1 MAEESTEVTESTS
14 EPTSEVSTGS
24 TETPAEGESTQVD
37 NPGEE
42 GQSEASEQTTAETED
57 KSEGDKE
64 SKEVE
69 SEVAEGEFYF
79 NGQQVQVEV
88 PDDLKSSLSDAGVN
102 VDTVLSELYGKDSDF
117 ALSDETRKPLD
128 EKFGKPIVDTFLSS
142 LKQQNDSVLK
152 GAESAKKAAEEAN
165 AQAAEWSNELVGG
178 EEQWDSLSEW
188 AAGNLEESQIE
199 SFNKAMQSGDKWL
212 QELAIKDLHSKYQN
226 SEGDTHVSLISGDS
240 AGSDSSGS
248 PLGRDEYIAEM
259 TSPEFMKLRGQ
270 DKDKA
275 QAQLDARRRAGQ
287 RKGL

>member
-14 EPTSEVSTGS
+14 EPTGEVSTGS
-24 TETPAEGESTQVD
+24 TEAPAEGESTQVD
-37 NPGEE
+37 NSGEE
-42 GQSEASEQTTAETED
+42 GQSEASEQTTAETET

-117 ALSDETRKPLD
+117 TLSDETRKPLD

-152 GAESAKKAAEEAN
+152 GAESAQKAAEEAN

-178 EEQWDSLSEW
+178 EEQWDALSEW
-188 AAGNLEESQIE
+188 AEGNLEESQIE

-226 SEGDTHVSLISGDS
+226 SEGDTNVSLISGDS
-240 AGSDSSGS
+240 AGIDSSGS

-270 DKDKA
+270 DKAKA